1 MFHDEPL
8 TLAELQAWQRHPDTV
23 ARMAEVER
31 WVAEQR
37 DKEWEAEQRA
47 MRQEA
52 LEKEA
57 AERHAEQ
64 EREQARA
71 RAERQ
76 RQREERAKHHGLLI
90 RRVSY
95 ERRGDHDIWST
106 GYKTKRMVHGIAS
119 TPTITTNNHSRSSK
133 GCKVEFPIP
142 LLCSH
147 ENLGSIGEVVMLR
160 RSPREIYIIAALHDG
175 NLAADFAWSLVEQG
189 DLRAFSVASIPGSGT
204 VDGSVFGTKFYGS
217 WQLAEVSLCRNGANP
232 DCNNVQIF
240 SPRRKFPY

>member
-1 MFHDEPL
+1 L
-8 TLAELQAWQRHPDTV
+8 WSKAELEAWQRDPETI
-23 ARMAEVER
+23 ARMAEVEA
-31 WVAEQR
+31 WAAEQR

-57 AERHAEQ
+57 AERRMEK
-64 EREQARA
+64 ERDAARA
-71 RAERQ
+71 RAERERQ
-76 RQREERAKHHGLLI
+76 RQERAKYHGLLI

-106 GYKTKRMVHGIAS
+106 GHKTKRMVHGICS
-119 TPTITTNNHSRSSK
+119 TPTITANGHSRSSA

-142 LLCSH
+142 LLCAH
-147 ENLGSIGEVVMLR
+147 ENYGSIGEVVMLR
-160 RSPREIYIIAALHDG
+160 RSPREIYIIASLADD

-189 DLRAFSVASIPGSGT
+189 ELKAFSVASIPGSST
-204 VDGSVFGTKFYGS
+204 VDGAVFGTKFYGS
-217 WQLAEVSLCRNGANP
+217 WQLAEVSLCRAGANP

-240 SPRRKFPY
+240 SSRRKV